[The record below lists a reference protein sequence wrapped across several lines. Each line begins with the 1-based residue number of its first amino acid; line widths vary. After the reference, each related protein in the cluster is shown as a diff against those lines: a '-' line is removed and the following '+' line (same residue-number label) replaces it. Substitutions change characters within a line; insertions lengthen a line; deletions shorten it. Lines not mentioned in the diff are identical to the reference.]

1 MLKIM
6 GRIRASAALKK
17 AYYRKLMKL
26 IDDMSSSVK
35 WWLEAEY
42 KRQESQ
48 ILAADSATGEI
59 NAALQTL
66 FSRWSKNFDK
76 AARDI
81 ATWFVN
87 ESGKHSNRNLQKTL
101 IDAGFTVKLKLT
113 AAQRVK
119 LEALVLENVNLI
131 KSIERIYFTQLTT
144 LTMESVSRGRDLG
157 YLREEIEK
165 RYGVARDRAVLIA
178 RDQNN
183 KATSIITHAKYEELG
198 ITQAVWKHNSGAKT
212 PRASHLAADDKVY
225 DIQKGMFIDGKH
237 IFPGEEINCGCT
249 SVPIIPE
256 LKEINDER
264 VEPSRPS
271 GSKRQITDERA
282 ESSSHIGY
290 KRQISDRQQQA
301 F

>member
-26 IDDMSSSVK
+26 IGDMDASVK

-42 KRQESQ
+42 RKQEAEIINPSVSVADID

-81 ATWFVN
+81 AAWFVQ
-87 ESGKHSNRNLQKTL
+87 ESGKHSNRNLQKIL

-131 KSIERIYFTQLTT
+131 KSIPQKYFTELTSVT
-144 LTMESVSRGRDLG
+144 LESITRGRDLG
-157 YLREEIEK
+157 YLRQEIEK
-165 RYGVARDRAVLIA
+165 RYGVAKDRAVLIA

-198 ITQAVWKHNSGAKT
+198 ITKAVWKHNSGAKT

-225 DIQKGMFIDGKH
+225 DIQKGMFINGKH

-249 SVPIIPE
+249 SVPIIPG
-256 LKEINDER
+256 L
-264 VEPSRPS
+264 
-271 GSKRQITDERA
+271 
-282 ESSSHIGY
+282 
-290 KRQISDRQQQA
+290 QQQGEK
-301 F
+301 